1 MSVIMY
7 KNKLNGN
14 YDVERRSSAWFT
26 DKFLESFDYG
36 EYHAQE
42 GRLKPWQ
49 YKGLM
54 ELAESN
60 KWKMLTPKQWDVFR
74 NNVRFDRGTYE
85 EFAHFRTKSR
95 KVSIT
100 ISDATGFV
108 TIKIAEVDGE

>member
-26 DKFLESFDYG
+26 DKFLESFEPG
-36 EYHAQE
+36 KYHAQE

-60 KWKMLTPKQWDVFR
+60 KWQMLTPKQWDVFR
-74 NNVRFDRGTYE
+74 NNVLFDHGTHE
-85 EFAHFRTKSR
+85 EFAHFQTKSKR
-95 KVSIT
+95 VSIT
-100 ISDATGFV
+100 ISNATGFV
-108 TIKIAEVDGE
+108 TIRITEVNGE